1 MLFPTD
7 VHNVNALDVY
17 EKLSQ
22 DVFELDN
29 DDVLNLAV
37 THSLSS
43 TDLTDYDYV
52 LCDEL
57 VDAIY
62 DLKSLQSMQPPFQV
76 ARQKLCVKTMST
88 QDAVVKP
95 ELKPLPANMKYVY
108 LGDNETLPVIISNS
122 LTELQEEKLIRVLRD
137 NKSAIGWTLAD
148 IK

>member
-1 MLFPTD
+1 MVKFNIFEAIRFLTN

-29 DDVLNLAV
+29 KNVLNLAI

-43 TDLTDYDYV
+43 ADLTECDFV

-88 QDAVVKP
+88 KI
-95 ELKPLPANMKYVY
+95 LL
-108 LGDNETLPVIISNS
+108 LS
-122 LTELQEEKLIRVLRD
+122 L
-137 NKSAIGWTLAD
+137 N
-148 IK
+148 